1 MTIIE
6 IDELCKE
13 LHDTSKQR
21 VEEILA
27 TIENKLSLIPKD
39 PAEWTNN
46 DSPEDGG
53 NYENQQYVTTA
64 LSRIEFIGALN
75 DNEELRRRE
84 NQKWYSLIDDLRL
97 ALTQI
102 FDKSSLKVPK
112 IKLT

>member
-21 VEEILA
+21 VEEILT
-27 TIENKLSLIPKD
+27 TIKNKLSLIPKD
-39 PAEWTNN
+39 PAEWN
-46 DSPEDGG
+46 DLPDDAG

-64 LSRIEFIGALN
+64 LNRIEIIGALN
-75 DNEELRRRE
+75 NNEELRRGE
-84 NQKWYSLIDDLRL
+84 NQKQYQLIDDLRL